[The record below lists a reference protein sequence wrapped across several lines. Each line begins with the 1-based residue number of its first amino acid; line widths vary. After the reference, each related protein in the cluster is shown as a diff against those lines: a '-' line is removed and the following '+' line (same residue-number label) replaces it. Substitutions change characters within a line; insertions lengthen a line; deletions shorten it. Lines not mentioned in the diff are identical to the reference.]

1 MGVRLSE
8 GLDLADCRTRWG
20 MVLSPSRIAA
30 LEQAGLVRLG
40 HDRLVATPP
49 GRLVLNSLIRELA
62 DSCEAEFAG

>member
-1 MGVRLSE
+1 
-8 GLDLADCRTRWG
+8 